1 MSDTRQRILPP
12 PYQEALAKIQDTRRA
27 EERAEAL
34 ANAGYVLMPIDQT
47 ARMHPRA
54 EPVEVVLFDG
64 ATLQASSEW
73 DETTDQQKVT
83 YLARTAP
90 LRVLVGRRFCGTHA
104 RHHWPFSGGTNW
116 LQTGTV

>member
-12 PYQEALAKIQDTRRA
+12 PYQEALAKIQDARCA

-47 ARMHPRA
+47 ERMHPRA

-64 ATLQASSEW
+64 ATLQVPAEW
-73 DETTDQQKVT
+73 DDMTDQQTFT
-83 YLARTAP
+83 YKRFLELQIFR
-90 LRVLVGRRFCGTHA
+90 LVR
-104 RHHWPFSGGTNW
+104 
-116 LQTGTV
+116 